1 MAGNSIS
8 GVNMA
13 SGPFTLA
20 QLARAAGMSIEDVR
34 AYRDQGLLQRARRQR
49 SRTDDF
55 AFQAEHLE
63 RLQFIKRA
71 LEYGLTADD
80 IARIVDPAAL
90 VTCGDVYA
98 VTARRLEQIRQTGG
112 GDTPV
117 AVALTKLLDV
127 CRRVGSRQDCQILGM
142 LANPEPSSSGFDC
155 Y

>member
-1 MAGNSIS
+1 
-8 GVNMA
+8 
-13 SGPFTLA
+13 
-20 QLARAAGMSIEDVR
+20 MSIEDVR
-34 AYRDQGLLQRARRQR
+34 SYRDQGLLQRPRRQR

-71 LEYGLTADD
+71 LEHGLTVTD

-98 VTARRLEQIRQTGG
+98 VTAQRLEQVRRAGG

-117 AVALTKLLDV
+117 AVALAKLLDV
-127 CRRVGSRQDCQILGM
+127 CGRVGPRQDCRILVT
-142 LANPEPSSSGFDC
+142 LANPDPSSSGFDC
-155 Y
+155 F

>member
-1 MAGNSIS
+1 
-8 GVNMA
+8 
-13 SGPFTLA
+13 
-20 QLARAAGMSIEDVR
+20 MSIEDVR
-34 AYRDQGLLQRARRQR
+34 SYRDQGLLQRPRRQR

-71 LEYGLTADD
+71 LEHGLTVTD

-98 VTARRLEQIRQTGG
+98 VTAQRLEQVRRAGG

-117 AVALTKLLDV
+117 AVALAKLLDV

-142 LANPEPSSSGFDC
+142 LANSDPSSSGFDC
-155 Y
+155 F

>member
-1 MAGNSIS
+1 
-8 GVNMA
+8 MA

-20 QLARAAGMSIEDVR
+20 QLARAAGMRIEDVR
-34 AYRDQGLLQRARRQR
+34 SYRDQGLLQRPRRQR

-55 AFQAEHLE
+55 AYQAEHLE

-71 LEYGLTADD
+71 LEYGLTVSD

-98 VTARRLEQIRQTGG
+98 VTAQRLEQIRRAGG

-117 AVALTKLLDV
+117 AVALARLLDV
-127 CRRVGSRQDCQILGM
+127 CGRVGSRQDCQILGA
-142 LANPEPSSSGFDC
+142 LANPDPSSSGFDC
-155 Y
+155 S

>member
-1 MAGNSIS
+1 
-8 GVNMA
+8 MA

-34 AYRDQGLLQRARRQR
+34 SYRDQGLLQRPRRQR

-55 AFQAEHLE
+55 AFQAEHVE

-71 LEYGLTADD
+71 LEYGLTIND

-117 AVALTKLLDV
+117 AAALAKLLDV
-127 CRRVGSRQDCQILGM
+127 CGRVGGRQDCQILGA
-142 LANPEPSSSGFDC
+142 LANPDPSSSGFDC

>member
-1 MAGNSIS
+1 
-8 GVNMA
+8 
-13 SGPFTLA
+13 
-20 QLARAAGMSIEDVR
+20 MSIEDVR
-34 AYRDQGLLQRARRQR
+34 AYRDQGLLQRPRRQR

-71 LEYGLTADD
+71 LEHGLTVTD

-98 VTARRLEQIRQTGG
+98 VTAQRLEQVRRAGG

-117 AVALTKLLDV
+117 AVALAKLLDV
-127 CRRVGSRQDCQILGM
+127 CGRVGPRQDCRILVT
-142 LANPEPSSSGFDC
+142 LANPDPSSSGFDC
-155 Y
+155 F

>member
-1 MAGNSIS
+1 
-8 GVNMA
+8 
-13 SGPFTLA
+13 
-20 QLARAAGMSIEDVR
+20 MSIEDVR

-71 LEYGLTADD
+71 LEYGLTVTD

-98 VTARRLEQIRQTGG
+98 VTAQRLEQIRQ
-112 GDTPV
+112 P
-117 AVALTKLLDV
+117 AAAI
-127 CRRVGSRQDCQILGM
+127 RR
-142 LANPEPSSSGFDC
+142 
-155 Y
+155 